1 MIHYED
7 WHKIETGGRDM
18 PRILVFNGTP
28 QAVETRLAE
37 AGSRTYDALIR
48 EAFDRHL
55 LDGTKIDYFTLR
67 VADGERLPQ
76 GLGITDFDG
85 VWISGSP
92 FSAYRS
98 DQPSVQAQI
107 DLVREIWEKGVPA
120 FGSCWGLQLM
130 TVALGGTVRLN
141 PKGREIGVARRIHQT
156 GEGRA
161 YVMHHDKAPVFDA
174 LCVHEDEVAA
184 LPSFGTVLASNDV
197 SHIQAAVM
205 TEGNRCFWGVQYHP
219 EFDLATIAAII
230 ATRVERHLR
239 EGLARSEEDVA
250 ATVADYRALAADASR
265 KDLAW
270 KYGVGADVLDL
281 GQRTLEFRNWLKTQV
296 VSFAARQ

>member
-1 MIHYED
+1 M
-7 WHKIETGGRDM
+7 
-18 PRILVFNGTP
+18 
-28 QAVETRLAE
+28 
-37 AGSRTYDALIR
+37 
-48 EAFDRHL
+48 
-55 LDGTKIDYFTLR
+55 
-67 VADGERLPQ
+67 
-76 GLGITDFDG
+76 
-85 VWISGSP
+85 
-92 FSAYRS
+92 
-98 DQPSVQAQI
+98 
-107 DLVREIWEKGVPA
+107 
-120 FGSCWGLQLM
+120 
-130 TVALGGTVRLN
+130 
-141 PKGREIGVARRIHQT
+141 ARRICQT